1 MSGIFDQNDR
11 LTPLEKCQVFDH
23 SEMTFLSSK
32 KTHFE
37 KTTSSDEEPRS
48 LLQKKEARKKLRIF
62 NQNHWL
68 TPLEKCKF
76 FDYSKMTFMWSKKPP
91 FGKTTS
97 SDDKK
102 EVSNTEK

>member
-1 MSGIFDQNDR
+1 MDFNPSIPG
-11 LTPLEKCQVFDH
+11 
-23 SEMTFLSSK
+23 EMTYLSSK

-97 SDDKK
+97 SDDKN